1 MIKAV
6 DELNSTGRNLMGL
19 ADLCSVMGTITGDD
33 IWEALYSLTAH
44 CAKQTR
50 KPAEGLMWLIAEE

>member
-19 ADLCSVMGTITGDD
+19 ADLCSVMDTITGDG
-33 IWEALYSLTAH
+33 IRTALYNLAAH
-44 CAKQTR
+44 CAEQTR
-50 KPAEGLMWLIAEE
+50 KPAEGLM

>member
-19 ADLCSVMGTITGDD
+19 ADLCSVMDTITGDG
-33 IWEALYSLTAH
+33 IRAALYNLAAH
-44 CAKQTR
+44 CAEQTR
-50 KPAEGLMWLIAEE
+50 KPAEGLM